1 MHLGGHL
8 PILDLFGHG
17 QEGLLDIRCVL
28 GRGLQERDDQ
38 LIGEFLK

>member
-8 PILDLFGHG
+8 PILDLLGHG
-17 QEGLLDIRCVL
+17 QERLLDIRCVL
-28 GRGLQERDDQ
+28 GGGLQERDGQ